1 MKKSPVIYEILGTLC
16 LIGAFVLYVFSSK
29 YYEVDMILWLYVSLS
44 ASIAIL
50 GIVLICLAS
59 IIRQNNAIAKKNDD
73 IAEQLLWVNNKLTAL
88 IKQNSGSAES
98 GKTKPSEP
106 AE

>member
-1 MKKSPVIYEILGTLC
+1 MKKSYVIYAVLGTLC
-16 LIGAFVLYVFSSK
+16 LIGALLLFIFSFTDEF
-29 YYEVDMILWLYVSLS
+29 YLFRSLS
-44 ASIAIL
+44 ISLSISIAIL
-50 GIVLICLAS
+50 GVILFGFMSLIQ
-59 IIRQNNAIAKKNDD
+59 QNNANAKKNDD

-88 IKQNSGSAES
+88 IKQNSGSAEN